1 MSIRLNFGLLP
12 VHIRYTSGLDQTIK
26 GDSFSIDF
34 TGIDY
39 DEILFVTG
47 DCQGWVRMDKS
58 EFAVKSDGAK
68 NVIETD
74 MNPDPHQLFMTFQ
87 TFQGISSELREKN
100 NDFIGENPR
109 ITNNDGD
116 GDGCNLLYIEDSMDV
131 VCSTNGF
138 HVSEVHGGLN
148 VFVLEKPPAPVPW
161 SIASVECPNDGFFQF
176 GIQ

>member
-87 TFQGISSELREKN
+87 TFQGNSLEFRGKN
-100 NDFIGENPR
+100 YRFYR
-109 ITNNDGD
+109 RKSQNN
-116 GDGCNLLYIEDSMDV
+116 
-131 VCSTNGF
+131 
-138 HVSEVHGGLN
+138 
-148 VFVLEKPPAPVPW
+148 
-161 SIASVECPNDGFFQF
+161 Q
-176 GIQ
+176 Q